1 MPSHF
6 LSSILD
12 TLHKEFSNVPVKVEI
27 FTQNK
32 ERITRITLKE
42 STVQDSDI
50 TTRKSLKN
58 PVEKKNHKKK
68 NPSRIRRDAKRREA
82 FLAKKSETSLCNP
95 VKKDLPNSSSLSS
108 TPIPSTPRRV
118 VIPKRKLDSQ
128 HTEKEAGVR
137 DSGDS
142 MGGTED
148 SPIPQLDGGDMGTGK
163 TIKPYTKFYF
173 D

>member
-1 MPSHF
+1 MSSHF

-58 PVEKKNHKKK
+58 PVFQNQALYPARQYH
-68 NPSRIRRDAKRREA
+68 
-82 FLAKKSETSLCNP
+82 LHL
-95 VKKDLPNSSSLSS
+95 VVLSFRNGGWTLS
-108 TPIPSTPRRV
+108 TPK
-118 VIPKRKLDSQ
+118 KRLGSG
-128 HTEKEAGVR
+128 TVGTAWVGLRTVR
-137 DSGDS
+137 SHNWTVGIW
-142 MGGTED
+142 G
-148 SPIPQLDGGDMGTGK
+148 
-163 TIKPYTKFYF
+163 
-173 D
+173 